1 MSSSR
6 MGTLQQRRQAG
17 FTFVELIMFVVI
29 VGIGVAGILSVFYV
43 TAQKSADPA
52 AHKQLIAIAE
62 AMLEEVEL
70 MPFTCR
76 DPDDPTASDA
86 SVALTGNNCTAGGTP
101 ELMGAEAGET
111 RYAPVSPAV
120 FFPYDN
126 VNDYNGFDTATAV
139 PAGIRDPSGPLLGPA
154 GYRAVV
160 TVAGQSLGPGG
171 NIAANDGSGR
181 LQSLR
186 INVTVTSPRG
196 DSITLSGYRTRYA
209 PTSPP

>member
-1 MSSSR
+1 MSSNCMRTSR
-6 MGTLQQRRQAG
+6 PCPQSG

-29 VGIGVAGILSVFYV
+29 VSIGVAGILSVFYV
-43 TAQKSADPA
+43 TTQKSADPA
-52 AHKQLIAIAE
+52 ARKQLIAIAE

-76 DPDDPTASDA
+76 DPDDATASDA
-86 SVALTGNNCTAGGTP
+86 SVALAGNNCVNGGTM
-101 ELMGAEAGET
+101 EAMGPEAGET
-111 RYAPVSPAV
+111 RYHATTP
-120 FFPYDN
+120 FDN
-126 VNDYNGFDTATAV
+126 VNDYNGFDTATAT
-139 PAGIRDPSGPLLGPA
+139 PAGIIDPSQTLAGPA

-160 TVAGQSLGPGG
+160 AVTAQALATGG
-171 NIAANDGSGR
+171 NLIAANDGNGFA
-181 LQSLR
+181 QSLL

>member
-1 MSSSR
+1 MSSNCMRTIRPCPQS
-6 MGTLQQRRQAG
+6 G

-29 VGIGVAGILSVFYV
+29 VSIGVAGILSVFYV
-43 TAQKSADPA
+43 TTQKSADPA
-52 AHKQLIAIAE
+52 ARKQLIAIAE

-76 DPDDPTASDA
+76 DPDDATASDA
-86 SVALTGNNCTAGGTP
+86 SVALTGNNCVNGGTM
-101 ELMGAEAGET
+101 EAMGPEAGET
-111 RYAPVSPAV
+111 RYHATTP
-120 FFPYDN
+120 FDN
-126 VNDYNGFDTATAV
+126 VNDYNGFDTATAT
-139 PAGIRDPSGPLLGPA
+139 PAGIIDPSLTLAGPA

-160 TVAGQSLGPGG
+160 TVSAQALATGG
-171 NIAANDGSGR
+171 NQIAANDGTGFA
-181 LQSLR
+181 QSLL